1 MGANK
6 SAKSSAVDG
15 EPRMKRAIAILTRGY
30 EELERYKALLN
41 RNKTIEENVTRDY
54 DYLVFHE
61 GNITKDQQSYIQSNT
76 RLPLQFIDIPKFL
89 PRDHAIFQPTAPW
102 GWNYRHM
109 CNFWFSG
116 FLDYV
121 EDYDYLLRIDE
132 DCTIYS
138 DLDHIFD
145 ALEEKVCVYGK
156 WCGDDWFN
164 VYGLD
169 DFCKNVFP
177 NKPRKEI
184 GGPYTNLVAWDL
196 NKIRSNPVVK
206 GFIKAINESEGIYI
220 YRWGDHMLWGE
231 ALHYGFKESEYCEL
245 KTVSYYHASCLTK
258 VNCE

>member
-1 MGANK
+1 
-6 SAKSSAVDG
+6 
-15 EPRMKRAIAILTRGY
+15 MKRAIAILTRGY

-41 RNKTIEENVTRDY
+41 RNKTIEENVNESY

-61 GNITKDQQSYIQSNT
+61 GNITKDQQKYIQSNT
-76 RLPLQFIDIPKFL
+76 NLPLEFIDIPRFL
-89 PRDHAIFQPTAPW
+89 SRDHAVFQPTAPW

-121 EDYDYLLRIDE
+121 KDYDQLLRIDE

-138 DLDHIFD
+138 NLDQVFD
-145 ALEEKVCVYGK
+145 SLNNKVCSYARWVD
-156 WCGDDWFN
+156 DDWFN
-164 VYGLD
+164 VFGLD
-169 DFCKNVFP
+169 DFCKKFS

-196 NKIRSNPVVK
+196 NKVRENTIVND
-206 GFIKAINESEGIYI
+206 FIQAVNESNGIYV

-231 ALHYGFKESEYCEL
+231 ALHYGFEESDHVLL
-245 KTVSYYHASCLTK
+245 KTVKYYHASCLAK
-258 VNCE
+258 VNYETEEEVGK